1 MVSVTRSTAS
11 IIADYKSVDVEGK
24 AGLADEGV
32 VVSGFCSVQGDGMV
46 VR

>member
-11 IIADYKSVDVEGK
+11 IIADYKCARVEGK
-24 AGLADEGV
+24 TGLADEGV

-46 VR
+46 VQ